1 MAIPEY
7 AISIFLY
14 LTYLV
19 IFISCVVF
27 YANLPKETR
36 SNGGYIT
43 AITLSGASFLGFNL
57 YFLYKLL
64 SHLQLKN
71 YTMIKRS

>member
-19 IFISCVVF
+19 IFICNVIF
-27 YANLPKETR
+27 YANLPKEIR
-36 SNGGYIT
+36 SSGGYIT
-43 AITLSGASFLGFNL
+43 AITLTGASFLGFNL

-64 SHLQLKN
+64 SHLQRKKSLSIKN
-71 YTMIKRS
+71 